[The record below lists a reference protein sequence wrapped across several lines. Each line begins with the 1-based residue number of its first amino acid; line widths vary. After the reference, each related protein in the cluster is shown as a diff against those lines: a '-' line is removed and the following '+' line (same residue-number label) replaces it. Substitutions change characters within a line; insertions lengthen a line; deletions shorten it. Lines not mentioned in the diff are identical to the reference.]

1 MLEIIPDLKRVFSH
15 MEGPPLSVLSGTYGG
30 KIREVAK
37 DLSEGAEG

>member
-15 MEGPPLSVLSGTYGG
+15 MAGPRSPILSGTYGG

-37 DLSEGAEG
+37 DLSGGAEG